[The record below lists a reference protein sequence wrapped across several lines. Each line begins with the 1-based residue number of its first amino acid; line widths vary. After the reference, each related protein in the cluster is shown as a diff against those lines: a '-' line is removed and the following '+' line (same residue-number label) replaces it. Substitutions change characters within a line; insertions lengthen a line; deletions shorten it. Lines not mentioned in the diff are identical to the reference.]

1 MQWCQDCCVSMGD
14 STAPPFAYLPIT
26 WLNYVINPS
35 STSCVS
41 FPYWNT
47 YFFIYNQSQYVTW
60 TFNPITTNKW
70 GLTGR
75 GKEEQQQQHWAE
87 RQQEESSAAESWRFF
102 PTWLRLKN
110 CNWFTKLPT
119 QGMSS
124 LKETTLSAPSLSL
137 WQEKSESRVCRWRW
151 KGVHM
156 FPGRNHLAW
165 PVGATVTTVS
175 SSKSKSTWWQKNMKV
190 CQSKEAWLQWLAL
203 PFQHPD
209 GVTPW
214 WCWFLLTLFSS
225 PSCLSSCWLLW
236 R

>member
-87 RQQEESSAAESWRFF
+87 RQQEESSAAETRNVF
-102 PTWLRLKN
+102 
-110 CNWFTKLPT
+110 
-119 QGMSS
+119 
-124 LKETTLSAPSLSL
+124 
-137 WQEKSESRVCRWRW
+137 SE
-151 KGVHM
+151 G
-156 FPGRNHLAW
+156 NDI
-165 PVGATVTTVS
+165 VGAVTFTLTREIRV
-175 SSKSKSTWWQKNMKV
+175 KSLQVKV
-190 CQSKEAWLQWLAL
+190 KGGSRFLGGIIWHDQSAL
-203 PFQHPD
+203 PWPLWVLPSQKVLGGRKTWRYVNLKRHGCSDLLYLFNTRMEWHRDDADSFSLYFLHLLVCPHVGYCDDNMHTRQL
-209 GVTPW
+209 TP
-214 WCWFLLTLFSS
+214 
-225 PSCLSSCWLLW
+225 
-236 R
+236 